1 MSIRVVFFDMG
12 DTLTTIL
19 PSWETLYVNVCA
31 RHGIHVD
38 HDALVAATREVFGAL
53 DADESRM
60 TYEATEEADQRY
72 YQEINGAILRRA
84 GAPMNDQMR
93 TILAHLQAEFETPA
107 HFHLFP
113 DAIPTLESLRDAGY
127 RLGIIS
133 NWSWNLPDLCDG
145 LEITG
150 YFEHIVTSARVGASK
165 PHRAIYD
172 YALHWF
178 DAQPEECV
186 QIGDNAVA
194 DVAGARAVGIHGV
207 LIDRRGRAHNAEY
220 PVVRALA
227 EVPEVVAGL
236 GA

>member
-1 MSIRVVFFDMG
+1 MSIRIIFFDMG

-31 RHGIHVD
+31 RHDIHVD
-38 HDALVAATREVFGAL
+38 HGALVTATREVFGAL

-72 YQEINGAILRRA
+72 YQEINGAVLRRA

-93 TILAHLQAEFETPA
+93 TILEHLQTEFETPA

-113 DAIPTLESLRDAGY
+113 DAIPTLETLRDAGY

-145 LEITG
+145 LGITG
-150 YFEHIVTSARVGASK
+150 YFDHIVTSARVGASK

-178 DAQPEECV
+178 GAQPEECV

-194 DVAGARAVGIHGV
+194 DVAGARAVGMHGI
-207 LIDRRGRAHNAEY
+207 LIDRRGREHDDTY